1 MQTFKEFY
9 EEKEFES
16 LLEYG
21 PGLHSVP
28 GMPQHTNTPE
38 FFGIAADKGDN
49 LPFSPDYGGFLDTI
63 LGKVVGAVSVFFG
76 AKLLGTGIKFLLK
89 KNREAIDKANKE
101 TRDSEMMEMG
111 MKLADLEEKGRDL
124 SDEQIDNLK
133 SELSEELAKKY
144 PQKKQGWW
152 LSLLDKLGSFMKTDI
167 GAGLAALAFV
177 LI

>member
-1 MQTFKEFY
+1 MNSFKEFY
-9 EEKEFES
+9 EEKELLS

-21 PGLHSVP
+21 PGLHGVP
-28 GMPQHTNTPE
+28 GMPQHTNTLHYGP
-38 FFGIAADKGDN
+38 IAKERGTYEPVN
-49 LPFSPDYGGFLDTI
+49 PDYGGFLDAI
-63 LGKVVGAVSVFFG
+63 LGRVVGAVSVFFG

-89 KNREAIDKANKE
+89 KNREAINKANKE
-101 TRDSEMMEMG
+101 SRDSEMMEMG

-144 PQKKQGWW
+144 PQKKQSWW